1 MPGGGTA
8 PAPPIEVTGE
18 GQVLPETVVR
28 GGDDPAERSAQ
39 EQKNVQTNKAEKM
52 AYAADQARQNSAQG
66 FLSGV
71 GLPPVRRAVGAAEFA
86 QDPNVE
92 DVAQAGQ
99 VFKPGGG
106 IDMNA
111 IAARV
116 LRLGSGEATVAE
128 WGETASPAIMA
139 AVTAGVARGLGGGRA
154 VGEAAGTVLFAL
166 PSIFYRLGLI

>member
-1 MPGGGTA
+1 MNTA
-8 PAPPIEVTGE
+8 SIFAASE
-18 GQVLPETVVR
+18 GLTE
-28 GGDDPAERSAQ
+28 
-39 EQKNVQTNKAEKM
+39 
-52 AYAADQARQNSAQG
+52 
-66 FLSGV
+66 
-71 GLPPVRRAVGAAEFA
+71 
-86 QDPNVE
+86 
-92 DVAQAGQ
+92 
-99 VFKPGGG
+99 
-106 IDMNA
+106 A